1 MAEPAAA
8 GISPRP
14 PRNQVHPRARVYWL
28 VIELGRLLGVA
39 VAGAVLLVVTDASRA
54 WVLVALG
61 LVLLGMLGRVVVVP
75 LLRYRTHRWEAT
87 ATAVYAMQGWLSRE
101 WRVAPL
107 SRVQTVEAARN
118 PLHRMLGLS
127 SVLVTTASSKGP
139 ILVDGLDRA
148 TADDLVAAL
157 TFATEQ
163 TRGDA
168 T

>member
-1 MAEPAAA
+1 MVEPT
-8 GISPRP
+8 GTRPRP
-14 PRNQVHPRARVYWL
+14 PRNQLHPRAKVYWL
-28 VIELGRLLGVA
+28 VLELGRLVGAAL
-39 VAGAVLLVVTDASRA
+39 AGGVLLAVIEVNHAA
-54 WVLVALG
+54 VLVAVGLLL
-61 LVLLGMLGRVVVVP
+61 LVLLGRVVVVP

-118 PLHRMLGLS
+118 PLHRILGLS

-139 ILVDGLDRA
+139 IVVDGLDRA